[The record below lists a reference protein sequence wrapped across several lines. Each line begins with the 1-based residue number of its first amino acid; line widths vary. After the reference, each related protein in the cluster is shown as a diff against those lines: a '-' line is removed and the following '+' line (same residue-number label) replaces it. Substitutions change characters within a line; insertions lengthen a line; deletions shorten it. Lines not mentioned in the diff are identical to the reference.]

1 MTAPDSIGFE
11 CHIDVQGQALH
22 VNYTVRNAGGREIA
36 LLNRIRTTRLDGSPV
51 YAAENVYIERDDV
64 TLVVRKTAL
73 ALPEGLAAAE
83 AVVPSV
89 SRVPDGWE
97 FSERLVLAV
106 PVPVCHPFTRVLLAD
121 PPGAEVLADAPAECT
136 AVRFLL
142 EGFYVPAQMRFKPVS
157 PAFPR
162 IFAPWPPLPEVALRF
177 TLRRDQILPAPLP
190 VLAYRVVAPD

>member
-1 MTAPDSIGFE
+1 MTAPDRIDFE
-11 CHIDVQGQALH
+11 CRIGVEGAALH
-22 VNYTVRNAGGREIA
+22 VAYTVRNSSGREIA

-51 YAAENVYIERDDV
+51 YAAESVYIERDAA

-97 FSERLVLAV
+97 FAERFALPV
-106 PVPVCHPFTRVLLAD
+106 PVPVCHPFVRVMLAD
-121 PPGAEVLADAPAECT
+121 PPGVEVLADAPVECT
-136 AVRFLL
+136 TVRFLL
-142 EGFYVPAQMRFKPVS
+142 EGFYVPAQMRFTPVS

-162 IFAPWPPLPEVALRF
+162 IFAPWPPLPDPALRF
-177 TLRRDQILPAPLP
+177 TLRHDQVLPAPLP
-190 VLAYRVVAPD
+190 VLAYRVVPPD